1 MIDTPVFEVLALGGD
16 GIGPEVL
23 VAGLAVAEA
32 TTTGS
37 DIGLT
42 IRTGAY
48 DCEERRGHAQPERK
62 MRNDM
67 IEFKPLTRHIG
78 AEVDGIDLREPLDD
92 DTFRT
97 LHGGLLEAG
106 CG

>member
-1 MIDTPVFEVLALGGD
+1 
-16 GIGPEVL
+16 
-23 VAGLAVAEA
+23 
-32 TTTGS
+32 
-37 DIGLT
+37 
-42 IRTGAY
+42 
-48 DCEERRGHAQPERK
+48 
-62 MRNDM
+62 MRNDI